1 MPEEK
6 AAVPS
11 KPVETINIDDID
23 SDSNGISH
31 NYFEEPKEIPDSGKE
46 STLVSE
52 HNTKFAD
59 HIAEAESATEEAED
73 KLKQMKEEDEVLE
86 PLVDAKRWIIGKPP
100 EHQGK
105 STEYSV
111 YWQRPLGFMAR
122 NRFIALVTKTLSTS
136 IRATGGDIGGM
147 SDVFG
152 EGDGTIVER
161 GKRLREHD
169 FKDASSFFALAMELI
184 GYTPEF
190 LSECYCLF
198 LDVPPRERGWFK
210 EVIEYKYDPENDQ
223 WGLSEEAGL
232 EMIELF
238 IHQNYEDMRRF
249 FLERLPKIAKRVSQ
263 IERAREEKQQG
274 RLQPSKS

>member
-1 MPEEK
+1 MPDETPDI
-6 AAVPS
+6 PS
-11 KPVETINIDDID
+11 KPI
-23 SDSNGISH
+23 
-31 NYFEEPKEIPDSGKE
+31 
-46 STLVSE
+46 
-52 HNTKFAD
+52 
-59 HIAEAESATEEAED
+59 EAESIPDHSKLISDDVIGGIKTVPGDNEESDLIKEQNRRLAKFDAEQEEESEQD
-73 KLKQMKEEDEVLE
+73 AIDQLEKMEEEDEVLE

-111 YWQRPLGFMAR
+111 YWQRPMGFMAR
-122 NRFIALVTKTLSTS
+122 NRFIALVTKTLSVS

-147 SDVFG
+147 GDVFG
-152 EGDGTIVER
+152 QGDGTIVER

-198 LDVPPRERGWFK
+198 LDVPQRERGWFK
-210 EVIEYKYDPENDQ
+210 EVIESKYDPDNNQ

-238 IHQNYEDMRRF
+238 VHQNYEDMRRF

-263 IERAREEKQQG
+263 IEKARADKQLDQS
-274 RLQPSKS
+274 LPLKS